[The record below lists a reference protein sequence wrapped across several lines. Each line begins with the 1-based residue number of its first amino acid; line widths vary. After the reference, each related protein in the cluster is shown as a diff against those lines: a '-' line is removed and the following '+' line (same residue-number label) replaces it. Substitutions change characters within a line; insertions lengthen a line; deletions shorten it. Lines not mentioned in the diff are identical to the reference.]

1 MMTGLMAACGRVFAT
16 LGARATG
23 KGGDIDAALFDTA
36 LHNLGYLATWYLNAD
51 RNQGREPRG
60 AHPSLVPSQ
69 LYPTRD
75 GWIFVMCNKEVF
87 WPVLAEK
94 LGHPEWSDDSRFARF
109 ENRLENRDLLNSLL
123 ESEFQRRT
131 TGDWL
136 IHLQGAVPCAPVLD
150 VKGALE
156 SPFVVDSD
164 RIARFDG
171 PDPLKML
178 TSPIRVAGAEQPRR
192 AAPALGRDTDDLLA
206 ELGYEPDR
214 IAGLRARGIV

>member
-1 MMTGLMAACGRVFAT
+1 VG
-16 LGARATG
+16 
-23 KGGDIDAALFDTA
+23 
-36 LHNLGYLATWYLNAD
+36 
-51 RNQGREPRG
+51 Q
-60 AHPSLVPSQ
+60 
-69 LYPTRD
+69 
-75 GWIFVMCNKEVF
+75 
-87 WPVLAEK
+87 
-94 LGHPEWSDDSRFARF
+94 
-109 ENRLENRDLLNSLL
+109 RLESRGLVGALL
-123 ESEFQRRT
+123 ESEFQKRT

-214 IAGLRARGIV
+214 ITGLRARGIV